1 MTITNKEYA
10 ARRKD
15 LMALMQSNSIA
26 IIASAPEKV
35 RSRDTHYPYK
45 QNVTLSYLSGFP
57 EPESV
62 MALMPGRPQG
72 EVILFCRDKDPLRET
87 WDGYREGPN
96 GAVANFGADDAF
108 PISDIDDILPGL
120 LEGKDRLY
128 YAIGKDPD
136 FDAHL
141 MTWVNEVRSQ
151 RGAGALPPSEFV
163 DLDHFVDEMRLIK
176 TAPEI
181 KVMRKA
187 GEISARAHCR
197 AMKLSRPGLY
207 EYHLQAEIEHEFM
220 ISGAPAPAYSSIV
233 GGGKNGC
240 ILHYIE
246 NRNKLKDGDLVLID
260 AGCEYQDYA
269 ADITR
274 TFPVNGK
281 FSDAQAAIYDV
292 VLRAQ
297 EEAIKVIAPG
307 IAYNKANEA
316 TIRVITQG
324 LVDLGILKGDVDEL
338 IAEEAH
344 REFYMHGAGH
354 WLGMD
359 VHDVG
364 DYKIENKW
372 RVYEPGMVVTIEP
385 GIYISPDNTNV
396 DEKWRGIAVRIED
409 DVVVTKEGNEIMSAG
424 VPKARDQIEA
434 LMATQ

>member
-15 LMALMQSNSIA
+15 LMALMQTNSIA

-62 MALMPGRPQG
+62 MALIPGRPQG

-151 RGAGALPPSEFV
+151 RGTGALPPSEFV
-163 DLDHFVDEMRLIK
+163 DLDHFIDEMRLIK

-246 NRNKLKDGDLVLID
+246 NRDKLKDGDLVLID

-297 EEAIKVIAPG
+297 EEAIKVIGPG
-307 IAYNKANEA
+307 IAYNKANET

-324 LVDLGILKGDVDEL
+324 LVDLDILKGDVDEL
-338 IAEEAH
+338 IAGEAH

>member
-1 MTITNKEYA
+1 MVI
-10 ARRKD
+10 
-15 LMALMQSNSIA
+15 
-26 IIASAPEKV
+26 
-35 RSRDTHYPYK
+35 
-45 QNVTLSYLSGFP
+45 
-57 EPESV
+57 ES
-62 MALMPGRPQG
+62 
-72 EVILFCRDKDPLRET
+72 
-87 WDGYREGPN
+87 
-96 GAVANFGADDAF
+96 AVANFGADDAF

-151 RGAGALPPSEFV
+151 RGTGALPPSEFV
-163 DLDHFVDEMRLIK
+163 DLDHFIDEMRLIK

-246 NRNKLKDGDLVLID
+246 NRDKLKDGDLVLID

-297 EEAIKVIAPG
+297 EEAIKVIGPG
-307 IAYNKANEA
+307 IAYNKANET

-338 IAEEAH
+338 IAGEAH

>member
-1 MTITNKEYA
+1 M
-10 ARRKD
+10 
-15 LMALMQSNSIA
+15 
-26 IIASAPEKV
+26 
-35 RSRDTHYPYK
+35 
-45 QNVTLSYLSGFP
+45 
-57 EPESV
+57 
-62 MALMPGRPQG
+62 
-72 EVILFCRDKDPLRET
+72 
-87 WDGYREGPN
+87 
-96 GAVANFGADDAF
+96 
-108 PISDIDDILPGL
+108 
-120 LEGKDRLY
+120 
-128 YAIGKDPD
+128 
-136 FDAHL
+136 
-141 MTWVNEVRSQ
+141 
-151 RGAGALPPSEFV
+151 
-163 DLDHFVDEMRLIK
+163 
-176 TAPEI
+176 
-181 KVMRKA
+181 
-187 GEISARAHCR
+187 
-197 AMKLSRPGLY
+197 
-207 EYHLQAEIEHEFM
+207 
-220 ISGAPAPAYSSIV
+220 
-233 GGGKNGC
+233 
-240 ILHYIE
+240 
-246 NRNKLKDGDLVLID
+246 LID

-297 EEAIKVIAPG
+297 EEAIKVIGPG
-307 IAYNKANEA
+307 IAYNKANET

-338 IAEEAH
+338 IAWEAH

-364 DYKIENKW
+364 DYKIENKL